1 MLAKSVRI
9 LVIQS
14 AQADQRI
21 DNFLMSQLKGV
32 PKSRIYRCLRR
43 GEVRVNKARIA
54 ANYRLRQG
62 DEVRIPPLRISQN
75 SNKAPIPLPILH
87 QIENNLLYEDKSL
100 LILNKPAGIP
110 VHSGSGVSYGIIEAL
125 RALRPEAPFLELAH
139 RLDRGTSGCLIVSK
153 KRSILLT
160 LHTMQ
165 REQRIHKSYLALVK
179 GHWQGGARRIDQPLL
194 KNRLQSGERI
204 VKVSAEGKP
213 ASSYF
218 RPKRFY
224 SDATLMEITLET
236 GRTHQIRVHAAS
248 LRHPLGGDEKYGDS
262 VFNKELRRLGL
273 RRLFLHARQITFTL
287 PDETKAIQVT
297 APLPGDLRTILK
309 TTKLD
314 KTASS

>member
-1 MLAKSVRI
+1 MAKSVRI

-54 ANYRLRQG
+54 ASYRLRQG
-62 DEVRIPPLRISQN
+62 DEVRIPPLRVSQD
-75 SNKAPIPLPILH
+75 SNKEPIPLPILH
-87 QIENNLLYEDKSL
+87 RIENNLLYEDKNL
-100 LILNKPAGIP
+100 LILNKPTGIP

-125 RALRPEAPFLELAH
+125 RTLRPEAPFLELVH
-139 RLDRGTSGCLIVSK
+139 RLDRETSGCLMIAK
-153 KRSILLT
+153 KRGILLA
-160 LHTMQ
+160 LHAMQ

-179 GHWQGGARRIDQPLL
+179 GHWQGGARRVDQPLL

-204 VKVSAEGKP
+204 VKVSVEGKP

-218 RPKRFY
+218 CPKQFY

-273 RRLFLHARQITFTL
+273 RRLFLHARQLIFTL
-287 PDETKAIQVT
+287 PGETKAIQVT
-297 APLPGDLRTILK
+297 APLPGDLRAMLK
-309 TTKLD
+309 TIKLEE
-314 KTASS
+314 TASS